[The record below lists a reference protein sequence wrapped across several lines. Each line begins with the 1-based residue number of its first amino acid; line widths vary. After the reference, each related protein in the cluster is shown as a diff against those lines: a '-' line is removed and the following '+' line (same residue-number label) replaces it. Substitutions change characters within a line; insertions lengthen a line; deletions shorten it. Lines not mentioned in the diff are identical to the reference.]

1 MRDAELRAADCF
13 FALKSFNQAADYYD
27 RVLERDVEPLDYALF
42 QRAMSAKL
50 DQDLE
55 GQTARL
61 EQLLEAY
68 PNSRL
73 VVEACFKRV
82 ARIELNQL
90 ADAESK
96 FLSLI
101 EQHSATPRAKQALVE
116 LCLVGVKLDRTTR
129 CWPCGTAFR
138 TEYGNDNVA
147 SDIQHCR
154 TPVD

>member
-1 MRDAELRAADCF
+1 M
-13 FALKSFNQAADYYD
+13 
-27 RVLERDVEPLDYALF
+27 EPLDYALF

-73 VVEACFKRV
+73 VVEALFQAGRTH
-82 ARIELNQL
+82 IELNQL

-116 LCLVGVKLDRTTR
+116 LCLVGSNSDRTTK
-129 CWPCGTAFR
+129 CWPCGTAFGPN
-138 TEYGNDNVA
+138 TA
-147 SDIQHCR
+147 TTTWHQTLQHCR